1 MEPTLQGIRV
11 LDLTRL
17 LPGPYASWI
26 LASMGAEV
34 LKVEG
39 PSPGDYAR
47 AMPPHLGAVG
57 AMFHVVNR
65 GCRSLAIDLKN
76 PAGRDLLLQLV
87 PRFDVVFEQ
96 FRPGVMDRLG
106 LGYDALR
113 AAREDIILCSLSGYG
128 QTGPLRDAA
137 GHDLNYQAHAG
148 QLWLGGN
155 RDEAPPVPTI
165 PTADL
170 CGAMNAVTAIVGALL
185 RRERQGG
192 GAWLD
197 ISMTDSVAALGAPFV
212 AAWTGMG
219 EQAWKRGGALLG
231 GGLANYAI
239 YPTKDGQHLAVGAL
253 EPKFFVRFAT
263 ICGHPE
269 WAQTPPLPG
278 PWQEPLRVQV
288 AAAVASRT
296 REEWEAALDGVD
308 CCVTPVLDP
317 AEAMERPLFR
327 ERGLTSEETSGAV
340 WVEHPLGPATAGAAP
355 QHGEHTDAV
364 VRDELGLDDGAVAA
378 LRAAGVLH

>member
-1 MEPTLQGIRV
+1 
-11 LDLTRL
+11 
-17 LPGPYASWI
+17 
-26 LASMGAEV
+26 MGAEV

-47 AMPPHLGAVG
+47 AMPPYLGVSG

-65 GCRSLAIDLKN
+65 GCRSLAIDLKK
-76 PAGRDLLLQLV
+76 PAGRALLLRMV

-106 LGYDALR
+106 LGYDVLR
-113 AAREDIILCSLSGYG
+113 EARDDIILCSLSGFG

-148 QLWLGGN
+148 TLWLGGN
-155 RDEAPPVPTI
+155 RGEAPPTPAI

-170 CGAMNAVTAIVGALL
+170 CGAMNAVTAITGALL

-197 ISMTDSVAALGAPFV
+197 ISMADSVASLAAPFV

-219 EQAWKRGGALLG
+219 DEAWQRGGALLG
-231 GGLANYAI
+231 GGLANYSV
-239 YPTKDGQHLAVGAL
+239 YETRDGRHLAVGAL
-253 EPKFFVRFAT
+253 EGKFFVRFAT
-263 ICGHPE
+263 LCGHPE
-269 WAQTPPLPG
+269 WADTPPLPG
-278 PWQEPLRVQV
+278 PWQEPLRDQV
-288 AAAVASRT
+288 KAAVAART
-296 REEWEAALDGVD
+296 RDEWEAALEGVD

-317 AEAMERPLFR
+317 GEAMARPLFH
-327 ERGLTSEETSGAV
+327 ERGLSADPVAGAS
-340 WVEHPLGPATAGAAP
+340 WVEHPLGPVTAGAPP

-364 VRDELGLDDGAVAA
+364 VRDELGLGADEIAA
-378 LRAAGVLH
+378 LRTAGVLH

>member
-47 AMPPHLGAVG
+47 AMPPGLGRVG

-65 GCRSLAIDLKN
+65 GKRSIALDLKK
-76 PAGRDLLLQLV
+76 PEGRALLLRLV

-113 AAREDIILCSLSGYG
+113 EARDDVILCSLSGYG
-128 QTGPLRDAA
+128 QTGPLREAA

-148 QLWLGGN
+148 TLWLGGN
-155 RDEAPPVPTI
+155 RGAAPPNPAI

-170 CGAMNAVTAIVGALL
+170 TGAMNAVTAITGALF
-185 RRERQGG
+185 RRERGGG

-197 ISMTDSVAALGAPFV
+197 VSMADSVAALGAPFV
-212 AAWTGMG
+212 ASWTAMGDEAWD
-219 EQAWKRGGALLG
+219 RGGALLG
-231 GGLANYAI
+231 GGLANYSV
-239 YPTKDGQHLAVGAL
+239 YECKDGRHLAVGAL
-253 EPKFFVRFAT
+253 EPKFFARFAA

-269 WAQTPPLPG
+269 WANTPPVPG
-278 PWQEPLRVQV
+278 PWQEPVREQMAAVIKTKTRDEW
-288 AAAVASRT
+288 AAAV
-296 REEWEAALDGVD
+296 DGID
-308 CCVTPVLDP
+308 CCVTPVLTP
-317 AEAMERPLFR
+317 GEAMTRPLFH
-327 ERGLTSEETSGAV
+327 ERDVASDEVDGASF
-340 WVEHPLGPATAGAAP
+340 VEHPLGPPTSGHAP
-355 QHGEHTDAV
+355 AHGEHTDQV
-364 VRDELGLDDGAVAA
+364 LRDELGLSEDE
-378 LRAAGVLH
+378 LRELRGRGILG